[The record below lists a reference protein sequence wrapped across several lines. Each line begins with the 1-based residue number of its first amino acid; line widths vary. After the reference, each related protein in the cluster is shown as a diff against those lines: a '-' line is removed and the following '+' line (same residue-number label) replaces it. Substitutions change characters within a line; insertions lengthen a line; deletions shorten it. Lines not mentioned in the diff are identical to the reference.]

1 MASKQ
6 EIQEVVIP
14 SAPAERMRLRIML
27 EEMTHA
33 MRRRDDEKLS
43 IKEIADKVKVD
54 FSISPKYATALATA
68 MYKHNFEEIQ
78 AQNSEFQTLYEQIVT
93 TSHSE

>member
-1 MASKQ
+1 MAAKQ
-6 EIQEVVIP
+6 EIQEVIIP

-33 MRRRDDEKLS
+33 MRRRDDEKS
-43 IKEIADKVKVD
+43 AVKDIADKIKLD

-68 MYKHNFEEIQ
+68 MYKHNFDEIQ
-78 AQNSEFQTLYEQIVT
+78 AQHSEFQTLYEQIVT